1 MQQPK
6 VSYTHGIIVNI
17 YIVYELSASSSHSD
31 DPTPKNCLF
40 DSVTLT
46 KNADIDS
53 YRYSGYGIEFDRK
66 SSFSFPSSGFDQNVI
81 IFEVDMSSSAHVDLN
96 AEKMHSI
103 NFTVTKKKFCFS
115 LHYKGANSYLFVN
128 GTEIYKFKAF
138 RDCCSHIMSRKH
150 FKRLV
155 NR

>member
-66 SSFSFPSSGFDQNVI
+66 SSFSFPSSGFGQNVI

-96 AEKMHSI
+96 AEKVHSI
-103 NFTVTKKKFCFS
+103 NFTVTKKKI
-115 LHYKGANSYLFVN
+115 LFQL
-128 GTEIYKFKAF
+128 ALQ
-138 RDCCSHIMSRKH
+138 RRK
-150 FKRLV
+150 
-155 NR
+155 